1 MCVNII
7 SSNYMGTFYGSRNL
21 ACRLKSGTYVRL
33 ETSTTRNFGL
43 VGRRRSEQTSLRG
56 AYHNTSGAVT
66 RTSVR
71 GAYQKRRASED
82 ASQVTSSPVETLP
95 VAGLLYACAAA
106 QLIPFNERNPSAPP
120 HGQPPKNKA
129 R

>member
-43 VGRRRSEQTSLRG
+43 GNVRNRRLATHAKLSARQAEDDKIRSASMSPLVALRRWQTENGPARHLARQ
-56 AYHNTSGAVT
+56 APL
-66 RTSVR
+66 
-71 GAYQKRRASED
+71 RAS
-82 ASQVTSSPVETLP
+82 
-95 VAGLLYACAAA
+95 
-106 QLIPFNERNPSAPP
+106 
-120 HGQPPKNKA
+120 
-129 R
+129 